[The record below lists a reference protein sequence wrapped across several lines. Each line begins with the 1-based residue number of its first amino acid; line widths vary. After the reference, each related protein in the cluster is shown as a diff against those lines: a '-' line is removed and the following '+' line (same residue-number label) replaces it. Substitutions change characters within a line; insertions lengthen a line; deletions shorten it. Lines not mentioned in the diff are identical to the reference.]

1 MEGGWRK
8 RRLHEERGYKGRKE
22 KVVETLYTRG
32 CYHCLVLLSPAGER
46 RIRVHTLALPVSN
59 QLSQIYARL
68 NIQAIAGVLANMGKN
83 ITLL

>member
-1 MEGGWRK
+1 MEKEGIIGGSD
-8 RRLHEERGYKGRKE
+8 
-22 KVVETLYTRG
+22 ETLYTRG
-32 CYHCLVLLSPAGER
+32 CWHYLMLLYPAGER

-83 ITLL
+83 ITSL

>member
-1 MEGGWRK
+1 M
-8 RRLHEERGYKGRKE
+8 
-22 KVVETLYTRG
+22 
-32 CYHCLVLLSPAGER
+32 LLSPAGER